1 MARFFIDRPVFAW
14 VIGIVIML
22 AGLLAIF
29 SLPVSQYPQ
38 IAPPTVTINA
48 YYPGASAR
56 TLQDTVTQV
65 IEQRMTGIDGLRYMK
80 STSDST
86 GRATVTLTFDAGTD
100 PDIAQVQV
108 QNKLSLA
115 IPVLPQEVQRQGV
128 QVNKSTAAF
137 LMVLALIS
145 DDPDTNQT
153 DLSDYIVTNIQD
165 PISRVPGVGELQIF
179 GAGYA
184 MRIWLD
190 PERLQN
196 FALTPADI
204 KSAILAQN
212 AQVSAGELG
221 GAPAVPGQ
229 EINAT
234 ITSQTRLQT
243 AEEFRQ
249 ILLRTT
255 ADGAVVRLGDVAR
268 VELGSEQYQFVPR
281 YNGKPATGVAIRLA
295 SGANALDTAKLVK
308 AEMTRLAESFPEGMQ
323 WLVPYDTTPF
333 VELSIKSVVKTLVEA
348 IILVFLVMYLFLQN
362 FRATLIPTI
371 AVPVVLLGT
380 FGVLA
385 AAGFSINTLT
395 MFAMVLAIGL
405 LVDDAIVVVE
415 NVERIMTEEG
425 LSPREATRK
434 SMGQITGAL
443 VGIALVL
450 SAVFVPM
457 AFFGGS
463 TGVIYRQF
471 SITIVSA
478 MSLSVLVA
486 IILTPALC
494 ATMLKPLE
502 PGHERRSRGFF
513 GWFNRGFDRSNRA
526 YQGMVGTI
534 LARGGRFLL
543 IYAALIAIV
552 AFMFGRMPTAFL
564 PDEDQG
570 ILLTQV
576 QLPAGATQERTLKVL
591 DKVQDHFLENEKDA
605 VESVFTVAGFSF
617 GGTGQNMGLGFVRL
631 RDWSERPGTEMSAQ
645 SVAARAMGAFMPM
658 RDAMAFAFAPP
669 PIPELGIAT
678 GFNFFLQDQAGV
690 GRDVLLAARNQFL
703 GMAAQDPDMTG
714 VRPNAQPDTPQYHIE
729 IDSAAAGALGLTM
742 AEINDTL
749 ATAWGG
755 TYVNDFIDKGRV
767 KKVFVQADA
776 QYRMMPEDLD
786 RWYVRSASGDMV
798 PFSAFATASWNS
810 GAPRLERYNGL
821 PALEILGEAAPGK
834 STGEAMAAV
843 ERIATQLPPG
853 VGVAWT
859 GLSYE
864 ERQTGDQAP
873 LLYALSLLVVF
884 LCLAAL
890 YESWSIPFSVMLIVP
905 LGIFGALLASITRGL
920 SNDVYFQVALLA
932 TVGLSAKNA

>member
-145 DDPDTNQT
+145 DDPATNQT
-153 DLSDYIVTNIQD
+153 DLADYIVTNIQD

-204 KSAILAQN
+204 KAAILAQN

-243 AEEFRQ
+243 AEQFRQ
-249 ILLRTT
+249 ILLRTA

-308 AEMTRLAESFPEGMQ
+308 EEMGRLAESFPEGMQ

-333 VELSIKSVVKTLVEA
+333 VELSIKSVVKTLIEA

-425 LSPREATRK
+425 LSPRE
-434 SMGQITGAL
+434 
-443 VGIALVL
+443 
-450 SAVFVPM
+450 
-457 AFFGGS
+457 
-463 TGVIYRQF
+463 
-471 SITIVSA
+471 
-478 MSLSVLVA
+478 
-486 IILTPALC
+486 
-494 ATMLKPLE
+494 
-502 PGHERRSRGFF
+502 
-513 GWFNRGFDRSNRA
+513 
-526 YQGMVGTI
+526 
-534 LARGGRFLL
+534 
-543 IYAALIAIV
+543 
-552 AFMFGRMPTAFL
+552 
-564 PDEDQG
+564 
-570 ILLTQV
+570 
-576 QLPAGATQERTLKVL
+576 
-591 DKVQDHFLENEKDA
+591 
-605 VESVFTVAGFSF
+605 
-617 GGTGQNMGLGFVRL
+617 
-631 RDWSERPGTEMSAQ
+631 
-645 SVAARAMGAFMPM
+645 
-658 RDAMAFAFAPP
+658 
-669 PIPELGIAT
+669 
-678 GFNFFLQDQAGV
+678 
-690 GRDVLLAARNQFL
+690 
-703 GMAAQDPDMTG
+703 
-714 VRPNAQPDTPQYHIE
+714 
-729 IDSAAAGALGLTM
+729 
-742 AEINDTL
+742 
-749 ATAWGG
+749 
-755 TYVNDFIDKGRV
+755 
-767 KKVFVQADA
+767 
-776 QYRMMPEDLD
+776 
-786 RWYVRSASGDMV
+786 
-798 PFSAFATASWNS
+798 
-810 GAPRLERYNGL
+810 
-821 PALEILGEAAPGK
+821 
-834 STGEAMAAV
+834 
-843 ERIATQLPPG
+843 
-853 VGVAWT
+853 
-859 GLSYE
+859 
-864 ERQTGDQAP
+864 
-873 LLYALSLLVVF
+873 
-884 LCLAAL
+884 
-890 YESWSIPFSVMLIVP
+890 
-905 LGIFGALLASITRGL
+905 
-920 SNDVYFQVALLA
+920 
-932 TVGLSAKNA
+932 